1 MRVSTTRLR
10 RIALRHQGLTGHRR
24 LGTGL
29 KGARQVIKQLGYIQ
43 IDTISVVARAHHH
56 TLWSRV
62 SGYRDDYLNTLVRQ
76 GDAFEYWGHAAAYL
90 PMRDY
95 RYSLVRKHAIKRG
108 ERHWARSSDQR
119 LMHYVL
125 DRIHAE
131 GPLKARDFDDA
142 RTTSTGWWDWK
153 PAKRALE
160 QLYMQGDLMSA
171 GRDGFEKRYDLPER
185 LLPADVATTEPTT
198 TEYATHLVDTTLRAH
213 GITTAQSVTY
223 GRPGTAVRAAVRQV
237 LAERLAAGSLTRLD
251 VDGDHFLWPARRGRH
266 QSTTAGTSGANP
278 VTVRQC
284 RYSAQAVGQSLWLR
298 LSARVLCDRA
308 LTPVGIL
315 LPALVVCGPIRGSNG
330 LQGSSREWLLR
341 DQSTLSRSVGPG
353 VLLRRMRPHRRR
365 VRGVFGMHRDRGDQD
380 EPCSLSTT
388 VLQSPARGTRGLT
401 SLQGRFVSPQG
412 RFVSSVDLRAD
423 LLHDASAS

>member
-251 VDGDHFLWPARRGRH
+251 VDGDHFYGPPA
-266 QSTTAGTSGANP
+266 AVGTSQRPLAP
-278 VTVRQC
+278 VVRILSPFDNAAIQRKRLVSLFGFDYQLECYVTARSRRWGYFCLPLLFADRFVGRMDCKAHRESGCFEIKALFLEASVPESFYAACARTVVEYAAYLGC
-284 RYSAQAVGQSLWLR
+284 TEIEV
-298 LSARVLCDRA
+298 
-308 LTPVGIL
+308 T
-315 LPALVVCGPIRGSNG
+315 
-330 LQGSSREWLLR
+330 
-341 DQSTLSRSVGPG
+341 
-353 VLLRRMRPHRRR
+353 RM
-365 VRGVFGMHRDRGDQD
+365 
-380 EPCSLSTT
+380 
-388 VLQSPARGTRGLT
+388 SPARCRR
-401 SLQGRFVSPQG
+401 RFCN
-412 RFVSSVDLRAD
+412 
-423 LLHDASAS
+423 LLHAARVG